1 MTIQICNWLLTRKCN
16 LSCEYCAIVRDYSDK
31 PVEYPDMAH
40 YHKNEM
46 KTEDV
51 INGLKDLKNH
61 NPYMF
66 HIFYGGEP
74 LLRKDLPQIIDYCN
88 AENIHYT
95 IISNN
100 TDAVKGKI
108 QDLFRLTKVKGF
120 SGSCDPILDPFVKT
134 DTDKKS
140 LEALNS
146 LWRYK
151 HYVPDIVAE
160 ITIMQHNQHLLYE
173 HVNRLTA
180 DGISSSITFIDV
192 AKTPYYDF
200 SNVRDNNVLVSR
212 SPILAEQFQKLMDD
226 ESLIIHMKE
235 QLLPLIWQILPS
247 NLDCEIDKN
256 LHNITVDADGSLR
269 LCLRIR
275 GVTAPKYNLKSRT
288 FFAKNFEILP
298 EAMEAIKKDKQNY
311 CKLCNHTCQLM
322 SMLVEN
328 NTNLSKDLIHTEQRS
343 KKNESV

>member
-1 MTIQICNWLLTRKCN
+1 MIQICNWLLTRKCN

-61 NPYMF
+61 NPDCF
-66 HIFYGGEP
+66 HVIYGGEP

-88 AENIHYT
+88 AENMHYT

-100 TDAVKGKI
+100 TNAVKERI
-108 QDLFRLTKVKGF
+108 YNLLRNHNVKGF
-120 SGSCDPILDPFVKT
+120 SGSCDPVVEFPTISDS
-134 DTDKKS
+134 DIKS
-140 LEALNS
+140 LNAEFNLNA
-146 LWRYK
+146 YK
-151 HYVPDIVAE
+151 KLVPDIVAE
-160 ITIMQHNQHLLYE
+160 ITIMKHNQHLLYE
-173 HVNRLTA
+173 HVSRLSK

-200 SNVRDNNVLVSR
+200 SNVRDNKVLVSR

-275 GVTAPKYNLKSRT
+275 GVTAPQYNLKGRT
-288 FFAKNFEILP
+288 FFAKNFEVSP

-343 KKNESV
+343 KKNGSI